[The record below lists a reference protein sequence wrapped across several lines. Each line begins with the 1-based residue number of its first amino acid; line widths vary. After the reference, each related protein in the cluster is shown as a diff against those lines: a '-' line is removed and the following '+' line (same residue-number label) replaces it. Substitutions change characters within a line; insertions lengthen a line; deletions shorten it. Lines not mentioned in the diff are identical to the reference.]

1 MHESHIK
8 NYIVPSI
15 GHRRLDQIKTMH
27 IVDFMD
33 SLEKDGIRKDGKS
46 GGLSSST
53 RYDVFKVLKAWKLI
67 KVDPT
72 EDLDP
77 LKPKKCNFMIQKQL
91 RNALKLF
98 IRLI

>member
-8 NYIVPSI
+8 NYIVPAI

-33 SLEKDGIRKDGKS
+33 SLEKDGKP

-53 RYDVFKVLKAWKLI
+53 RYDVFKVLKAMFKIAVKQWKLI

-77 LKPKKCNFMIQKQL
+77 PSVETKEMQFYDSEAAKEMH
-91 RNALKLF
+91 
-98 IRLI
+98 